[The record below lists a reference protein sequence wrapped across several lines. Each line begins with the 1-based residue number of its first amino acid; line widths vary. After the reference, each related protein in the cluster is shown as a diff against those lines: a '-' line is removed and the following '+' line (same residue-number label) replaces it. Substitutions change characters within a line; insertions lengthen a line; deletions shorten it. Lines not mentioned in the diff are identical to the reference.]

1 MMECT
6 KTFQFTDNFGAEGVC
21 KTTIQVVEKISNNS
35 PVYVIDYKHR
45 VDNVLI
51 NSVTQVR
58 KPCPFAY
65 FPKYIQDSYDGVIV
79 IKNDMTANMVKLLMM
94 NDDELERHT
103 GTTTAMDYRR
113 RIMVNIT
120 QFWD

>member
-1 MMECT
+1 MSHT
-6 KTFQFTDNFGAEGVC
+6 KTFQFTDDFGAEGSC
-21 KTTIQVVEKISNNS
+21 KTTVRVVEKISNNS
-35 PVYVIDYKHR
+35 PVYVIDYEHR
-45 VDNVLI
+45 VDNVLVD
-51 NSVTQVR
+51 SVAKVR

-94 NDDELERHT
+94 NDEELERHS

-120 QFWD
+120 HFWD